1 MTAMLVF
8 FHLSFRL
15 TANNFIHHKQYL
27 ESGVLLKHDTS
38 RPRILSRT
46 NELRRPIVSWNK
58 WGYTC
63 VHLPAKDLRICIDIH
78 PNPGPCSEK
87 YSNAQ
92 EGNTRYH
99 YKLNTQH
106 AAVQLPI
113 VYNSSQLP
121 ASWITGYCRLN
132 STLLSTTASFNI
144 LRYQGSKVGRSI
156 QGSKMAENR
165 RIQVRISSRYST
177 KLHHQILHNLH
188 NSNVTNSLRTS
199 ANNRNPSNLITIHPD
214 KQEPPKRMIT
224 NNVNPNN
231 GLTGLCKQ
239 KMLLTTLNARSV
251 RNKTVDIFYSICES
265 KADLIAI
272 TETWLTKNDSA
283 VKVELCPVG
292 YKIVDHPRTG
302 RTGGGTALI
311 FRDTLNVKKVDGGQK
326 DSFEFSEWI
335 VTSSSHNVRIVIVYR
350 PPYSKDHKVS
360 TSVFFDEFSANH
372 RRF

>member
-1 MTAMLVF
+1 MDKWWIERYINIIIIIIIIIILYYYYGPFCKLRFRMFSPFIDELTLTSEFWVRRGFSMAACTQSFISNWKLLHFLLAF

-27 ESGVLLKHDTS
+27 ESGVLLKQDTS
-38 RPRILSRT
+38 RPRILSRK

-63 VHLPAKDLRICIDIH
+63 VHLPAKDLTICIDIH

-144 LRYQGSKVGRSI
+144 LRYQGSRVGRSI

-165 RIQVRISSRYST
+165 RFQVRISSRY
-177 KLHHQILHNLH
+177 
-188 NSNVTNSLRTS
+188 
-199 ANNRNPSNLITIHPD
+199 
-214 KQEPPKRMIT
+214 
-224 NNVNPNN
+224 
-231 GLTGLCKQ
+231 
-239 KMLLTTLNARSV
+239 
-251 RNKTVDIFYSICES
+251 
-265 KADLIAI
+265 
-272 TETWLTKNDSA
+272 
-283 VKVELCPVG
+283 
-292 YKIVDHPRTG
+292 
-302 RTGGGTALI
+302 
-311 FRDTLNVKKVDGGQK
+311 
-326 DSFEFSEWI
+326 
-335 VTSSSHNVRIVIVYR
+335 
-350 PPYSKDHKVS
+350 
-360 TSVFFDEFSANH
+360 
-372 RRF
+372 